1 MILIIDLLLTFFDEL
16 FDLLWQTALEMLL
29 ELDFQLL
36 AIQLLD
42 LDVEHVLS
50 STTRLS
56 KLELLLLPFF
66 SNVALILSTS
76 SNLSASSCTLTA
88 SLALEEPDDEDDEL
102 LLLWDELQ
110 DLLAEADLFLEGDL
124 LLVDDLTE
132 DLLLGGKLLAE
143 RDLLL
148 NIDLLL
154 VADLSL
160 LDELEDC
167 LLLDGETIL
176 LLFLGL
182 GAGALPPRAGT
193 SPSSP
198 SSQT

>member
-1 MILIIDLLLTFFDEL
+1 MSF
-16 FDLLWQTALEMLL
+16 
-29 ELDFQLL
+29 
-36 AIQLLD
+36 
-42 LDVEHVLS
+42 
-50 STTRLS
+50 
-56 KLELLLLPFF
+56 
-66 SNVALILSTS
+66 
-76 SNLSASSCTLTA
+76 CTLTA
-88 SLALEEPDDEDDEL
+88 SLTLEEPDDDDDEL
-102 LLLWDELQ
+102 LLLWDDLR
-110 DLLAEADLFLEGDL
+110 DLLPEADLVLEGDL

-132 DLLLGGKLLAE
+132 DLLLGGELLAE

-148 NIDLLL
+148 DVDLLL
-154 VADLSL
+154 VANLSL

-198 SSQT
+198 SSRT

>member
-1 MILIIDLLLTFFDEL
+1 M
-16 FDLLWQTALEMLL
+16 
-29 ELDFQLL
+29 
-36 AIQLLD
+36 
-42 LDVEHVLS
+42 
-50 STTRLS
+50 
-56 KLELLLLPFF
+56 
-66 SNVALILSTS
+66 
-76 SNLSASSCTLTA
+76 TA

-102 LLLWDELQ
+102 LLLWDELR
-110 DLLAEADLFLEGDL
+110 DLLAEADLVLEGDL

-132 DLLLGGKLLAE
+132 DLLLGGELLAE

-148 NIDLLL
+148 NINLLL